1 MAIVATD
8 PGGKAFKPA
17 PEGLHGAVCCDV
29 VDLGMMDNKFNPEKP
44 AHKIRIVWQIEETD
58 PENADK
64 RYIVS
69 KMYTLSLHEKASLRK
84 DLEGWRAKK
93 FSAEESKGFDVEK
106 LLGVPC
112 QVQIIHNV
120 SETNGNT
127 YANVQAIVPLGKGM
141 QRITPDS
148 NYVRVIDRPEDGQVS
163 KPRGHEDEDS
173 VPF

>member
-17 PEGLHGAVCCDV
+17 PEGLHSAVCCDV

-44 AHKIRIVWQIEETD
+44 QHKIRIVWQIEETD
-58 PENADK
+58 PENQDK

-84 DLEGWRAKK
+84 DLEGWRARK
-93 FSAEESKGFDVEK
+93 FTAEESKGFDVEK

-112 QVQIIHNV
+112 QVQVIHNV

-141 QRITPDS
+141 AKLVPDS
-148 NYVRVIDRPEDGQVS
+148 NYTRVIDRPKDGQS
-163 KPRGHEDEDS
+163 ANGHAEDDD